1 MPEAAR
7 ILVIDDKLEMART
20 LADGL
25 CDRGYEAE
33 ALSSSTEALARVN
46 DEGIDLVVTDLRM
59 PRVDGLQILEASRR
73 FDPDRPII
81 MMTAFSAVDT
91 AVESIRRGAY
101 HYLTKPFKLE
111 ELVLFVERALAESR
125 LKREAAG
132 LRRELQ
138 QGGGAARLVGDSAP
152 MRSLR
157 ELVRR
162 VAGTGAPVLIL
173 GETGTGKSAV
183 ARALHTQ
190 SPRAGHPFV
199 PVNCAALPE
208 ALLESELFGHVRGA
222 FTGAAAARPGLFA
235 EASGGTLFL
244 DEVGELAPG
253 LQAKL
258 LHVLERST
266 LRPVGADR
274 EVAIDVRVL
283 AATNRDLREA
293 ARTGAFREDLL
304 YRLDVLSIT
313 APPLRDRREDLPALV
328 AHFLAEGLARHPGS
342 LVRRFSGEALAVL
355 AGYPWPGNVREL
367 AHAVER
373 TVLLGR
379 DETVSPADLPERM
392 GGAHEEEPIPF
403 GEEVMPIRDVQRRY
417 AAWAVAQLGGNRTQ
431 AAQRLGL
438 DVKTLRSWLDDD
450 RGKARKDG
458 A

>member
-1 MPEAAR
+1 MSEPAR
-7 ILVIDDKLEMART
+7 ILVVDDKLEMART
-20 LADGL
+20 LAEGL
-25 CDRGYEAE
+25 SDRGHAALAVSSGEE
-33 ALSSSTEALARVN
+33 ALVRVGG
-46 DEGIDLVVTDLRM
+46 DGVDLVITDLRM

-73 FDPDRPII
+73 HDPDRPII

-91 AVESIRRGAY
+91 AIESIRRGAY

-111 ELVLFVERALAESR
+111 ELALFVERALAESR

-138 QGGGAARLVGDSAP
+138 EGRGAARLVGESAP
-152 MRSLR
+152 MRALR

-162 VAGTGAPVLIL
+162 VAGTSAPVLIL

-183 ARALHTQ
+183 ARALHVQ
-190 SPRAGHPFV
+190 SPRAGQAFV
-199 PVNCAALPE
+199 TVNCAALPE

-222 FTGAAAARPGLFA
+222 FTGAQSARPGLFA

-244 DEVGELAPG
+244 DEVGEIPPA

-258 LHVLERST
+258 LHVLERRA

-274 EVAIDVRVL
+274 EVAVDTRVV

-293 ARTGAFREDLL
+293 VETGGFREDLL
-304 YRLDVLSIT
+304 YRLDVLSIV
-313 APPLRDRREDLPALV
+313 APPLRERRDDLPALV
-328 AHFLAEGLARHPGS
+328 AHFLAEALARYPGS
-342 LVRRFSGEALAVL
+342 VVRRFSAEALAVL

-367 AHAVER
+367 AHTVER

-379 DETVSPADLPERM
+379 DETVSPGDLPERM
-392 GGAHEEEPIPF
+392 GGQHVDPVPF

-431 AAQRLGL
+431 AAQRLGI
-438 DVKTLRSWLDDD
+438 DVKTLRSWLDQ
-450 RGKARKDG
+450 
-458 A
+458 